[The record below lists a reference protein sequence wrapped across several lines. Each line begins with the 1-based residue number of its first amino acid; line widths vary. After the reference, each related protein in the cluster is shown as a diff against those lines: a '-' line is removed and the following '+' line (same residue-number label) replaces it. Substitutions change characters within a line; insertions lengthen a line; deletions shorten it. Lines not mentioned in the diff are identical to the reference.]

1 MTFITLLAAL
11 LFGSTALFA
20 QGPADKPS
28 VVWKVTSEPVSGQTY
43 KLTFTGRI
51 EAGKHIYGIET
62 EEGNPTGVDYVT
74 DLTAGE
80 LVEAS
85 EKRDYRGEPVF
96 FDKVVL
102 TQEVTVE
109 GAETVE
115 GSVYWQAC
123 TDEMCSFPEEQ
134 EFTVALVEGAGA
146 HQTAI
151 GDPEE

>member
-11 LFGSTALFA
+11 LLGSTALFA

-28 VVWKVTSEPVSGQTY
+28 VTWKVTSEPVSEQTY
-43 KLTFTGRI
+43 RLTFTGRI

-102 TQEVTVE
+102 TQEVTVD

-115 GSVYWQAC
+115 GSVYW
-123 TDEMCSFPEEQ
+123 
-134 EFTVALVEGAGA
+134 
-146 HQTAI
+146 
-151 GDPEE
+151 